1 MWLPLLLA
9 VLSTPDVAGP
19 DREAAVIAAC
29 AAWTAGR
36 EAEAPPQ
43 SHRVEPDG
51 LCFAGDIRSESSAAF
66 IETLS
71 GFDPDTPLVVVL
83 TSEGGEVNAGM
94 AMGEA
99 LAPYRTT
106 VVAHRVCA
114 SSCGNYLFTAGDRRV
129 IDDGALLLFH
139 GGARLI
145 DEAELR
151 EAIAPQVPADQ
162 LETQVAGVLA
172 DLEAQVRRQDG
183 FLELAGVDVDLFR
196 WMAGFGDLT
205 EDAFFALCPV
215 RDPRMILYS
224 DRLLAEHGVMV
235 HENRGPQ
242 SDEAVAEGIAALGH
256 PGSACFMD

>member
-1 MWLPLLLA
+1 MWLPVLLA
-9 VLSTPDVAGP
+9 VLGTPDVAPP

-29 AAWTAGR
+29 ASWNAGR
-36 EAEAPPQ
+36 EAGAPPQ
-43 SHRVEPDG
+43 THRVEPDG

-66 IETLS
+66 VETLS

-99 LAPYRTT
+99 LVPYTAT

-129 IDDGALLLFH
+129 IDDDALLLFH

-151 EAIAPQVPADQ
+151 EMIAPEVPADQ
-162 LETQVAGVLA
+162 LDAQVAGVLA
-172 DLEAQVRRQDG
+172 DLEMQIGRQDA
-183 FLELAGVDVDLFR
+183 FLERAGVDVDLFR
-196 WMAGFGDLT
+196 WMAGFNDLP
-205 EDAFFALCPV
+205 EEAFFALCPV

-224 DRLLAEHGVMV
+224 DRLLAEHGVVV

-242 SDEAVAEGIAALGH
+242 SDAAVAAGVAALGR
-256 PGSACFMD
+256 PGAACFMD

>member
-9 VLSTPDVAGP
+9 VLSTPDVAPP

-36 EAEAPPQ
+36 EADAPPQ
-43 SHRVEPDG
+43 SHRIEPDG
-51 LCFAGDIRSESSAAF
+51 LCFAGDITSESSAAF
-66 IETLS
+66 VETLS

-99 LAPYRTT
+99 LVPYRTT

-139 GGARLI
+139 GGVRPI

-151 EAIAPQVPADQ
+151 AAIAPQIPADQ
-162 LETQVAGVLA
+162 LEGQVAAVLA
-172 DLEAQVRRQDG
+172 DIDGQIRRQDA
-183 FLELAGVDVDLFR
+183 FLERAGVDVDLFR
-196 WMAGFGDLT
+196 WMAGFSDLS
-205 EDAFFALCPV
+205 EEAFFALCPV
-215 RDPRMILYS
+215 SDPAMIVYS
-224 DRLLAEHGVMV
+224 DRLL
-235 HENRGPQ
+235 
-242 SDEAVAEGIAALGH
+242 
-256 PGSACFMD
+256 

>member
-1 MWLPLLLA
+1 MWLPVFLA
-9 VLSTPDVAGP
+9 MSGVTDVAP
-19 DREAAVIAAC
+19 PEREAAVIAAC
-29 AAWTAGR
+29 ASWNAGR
-36 EAEAPPQ
+36 EAEAPPRT
-43 SHRVEPDG
+43 HRVEPDG
-51 LCFAGDIRSESSAAF
+51 LCFAGDITSESSAAF
-66 IETLS
+66 VETLS
-71 GFDPDTPLVVVL
+71 GFDPATPLVVVVI
-83 TSEGGEVNAGM
+83 SEGGEVNAGM

-99 LAPYRTT
+99 LVPYTAT

-129 IDDGALLLFH
+129 IDDDALLLFH

-162 LETQVAGVLA
+162 LEAQIAGVLA
-172 DLEAQVRRQDG
+172 DLETQVRRQDA

-196 WMAGFGDLT
+196 WMAGFNDLT

-215 RDPRMILYS
+215 RDPRMVLYS
-224 DRLLAEHGVMV
+224 DRLLAEHGVVV
-235 HENRGPQ
+235 HENRGPH

-256 PGSACFMD
+256 PGSACLMD

>member
-1 MWLPLLLA
+1 MWLPFLLA
-9 VLSTPDVAGP
+9 AVGMADVAAP

-29 AAWTAGR
+29 STWNAGR
-36 EAEAPPQ
+36 AAEAPPQ

-51 LCFAGDIRSESSAAF
+51 ICFAGDITSESSAAF
-66 IETLS
+66 VETLS
-71 GFDPDTPLVVVL
+71 GFNPDTPLVVVL

-99 LAPYRTT
+99 LVPYRAT

-162 LETQVAGVLA
+162 LEAQVAGVLA
-172 DLEAQVRRQDG
+172 DLEVQIRRQDA
-183 FLELAGVDVDLFR
+183 FLALAGVDVDLFR
-196 WMAGFGDLT
+196 WMAGFNDLT

-224 DRLLAEHGVMV
+224 DRLLAEHGVVV
-235 HENRGPQ
+235 HENRGPGG
-242 SDEAVAEGIAALGH
+242 DEAVADAIAELGH

>member
-9 VLSTPDVAGP
+9 VLSTPDVAPP

-29 AAWTAGR
+29 ASWNAGR

-43 SHRVEPDG
+43 THRVGPDG

-66 IETLS
+66 VETLS
-71 GFDPDTPLVVVL
+71 GFDPDTPLVVVV

-99 LAPYRTT
+99 LVPYTAT

-129 IDDGALLLFH
+129 IDDDALLLFH
-139 GGARLI
+139 GGVRLI
-145 DEAELR
+145 DADELR
-151 EAIAPQVPADQ
+151 EALAPQLPADQ
-162 LETQVAGVLA
+162 LETQVAAVLA
-172 DLEAQVRRQDG
+172 DLGRQIRRQDA
-183 FLELAGVDVDLFR
+183 FLALAGVDGDLFR
-196 WMAGFGDLT
+196 WMAGFNDLPE
-205 EDAFFALCPV
+205 EDFFALCPV
-215 RDPRMILYS
+215 RDPVMILYS
-224 DRLLAEHGVMV
+224 DALLAEHGVVV

-242 SDEAVAEGIAALGH
+242 SDAAVAAGVAAVGR